1 MCLVCQDWAP
11 VPMLGNRGSNFNARL
26 CGPPVYGRHICDL
39 ARHNTTA
46 HLLLSCAF
54 PFPETQE
61 PNYVATMSSTT
72 TAVEE
77 TKESTLVLKAPPGAW
92 STPVALRTAALCC
105 SARCSVVATALPLRV
120 WR

>member
-1 MCLVCQDWAP
+1 MCVLFAKTKL
-11 VPMLGNRGSNFNARL
+11 LGIRGSSDFNTRLL

-39 ARHNTTA
+39 VRHDTA
-46 HLLLSCAF
+46 HLLLCCAF

-105 SARCSVVATALPLRV
+105 SARCSVVTTALPLRV